1 MSTKLFE
8 PLQIGNVHLEHRVV
22 MAPLT
27 RLRADA
33 EHIPLPM
40 AKTYYEQRASMPG
53 TLLIA
58 EATQI
63 SAFAG
68 GLPHG
73 PGIWNEAQIA
83 GWKQI
88 TDAVHNKG
96 SFIYCQLIALGRA
109 ANPASLQSEGA
120 YSLCAPSPIPME
132 AGAPVPQELAEDE
145 IQRII
150 HHFVTAAQ
158 NAMRAGFDGVEIH
171 GANGY
176 LVDQFLQDVSN
187 QRTDRWG
194 GSVANRARFGLEVAR
209 AVADAIGPQRLGFRL
224 SPWNT
229 WQGMKMADPVP
240 QFSYFVEQLREL
252 KLAYLHLIE
261 SRVINNVDCEQ
272 GESNKAFLDIW
283 GKTSPVLVAGGYK
296 PENVKAALEKDYRDY
311 TIAVVF
317 GRHFLANPDLP
328 LRIRHSL
335 PLNPYRRETFYIP
348 MEEKG
353 YIDYPFSPEFTNLAV
368 KGACA

>member
-1 MSTKLFE
+1 
-8 PLQIGNVHLEHRVV
+8 

-33 EHIPLPM
+33 EHVPLPM
-40 AKTYYEQRASMPG
+40 AKSYYEQRASVPG
-53 TLLIA
+53 TLLIT

-63 SAFAG
+63 SAPAG
-68 GLPHG
+68 GVPHG
-73 PGIWNEAQIA
+73 PGIWSEAQVA

-88 TDAVHNKG
+88 TEAVHANG

-109 ANPASLQSEGA
+109 ADPAALQAEGGHSLH
-120 YSLCAPSPIPME
+120 APSPIPME
-132 AGAPVPQELAEDE
+132 AGGPVPKELAEDE
-145 IQRII
+145 IQHII
-150 HHFVTAAQ
+150 RDFVTAAQ

-194 GSVANRARFGLEVAR
+194 GSVTNRARFGLEVAR
-209 AVADAIGPQRLGFRL
+209 AVAAAIGPQRLGFRL

-240 QFSYFVEQLREL
+240 QFSYFVEQLRDL
-252 KLAYLHLIE
+252 KLSYLHLIE
-261 SRVINNVDCEQ
+261 SRVINNVDCEK
-272 GESNKAFLDIW
+272 GGSNKVFLDIW

-296 PENVKAALEKDYRDY
+296 PENVEAAVEKDYRDY
-311 TIAVVF
+311 TVAVVF

-328 LRIRHSL
+328 FRLRHAL
-335 PLNPYRRETFYIP
+335 PLNPYRRESFYAP
-348 MEEKG
+348 MEAEG
-353 YIDYPFSPEFTNLAV
+353 YIDYPFSPEFAELTV
-368 KGACA
+368 